1 MYLNIHFL
9 NWVLTALVWLT
20 LTWDVFKF
28 LSSELEKFFWIWLT
42 LTWDVFKYDDE
53 TQSASDQ
60 TGLTLTWDVFK
71 FIYFTKT
78 IIKTRTINFNMRCI

>member
-9 NWVLTALVWLT
+9 NWVLTALV
-20 LTWDVFKF
+20 
-28 LSSELEKFFWIWLT
+28 WLT